1 MGESWGPPARPERVI
16 EAPIEAVVFDAYGTL
31 LDVHSAVMR
40 HAARVGPQ
48 ALAFSQEWRVKQLEY
63 SWVRS
68 LTGRGS
74 PHGHHADF
82 WTCTQD
88 ALRFVCASFGVRDAA
103 LVQDLLDAY
112 RKLAA
117 YPEVPAMLRALRVQR
132 MRTAILSNGA
142 PLMLVD
148 ATQAAGIATLLDAL
162 LSVEAVGVFKP
173 DRRVYALAEER
184 LGLPASRMMF
194 VSANPWDTQAA
205 LAAGFQAI
213 RINRNNAPD
222 EYGLEAAGVPSLPD
236 LSTLPGLVS

>member
-1 MGESWGPPARPERVI
+1 MTADIWGPPEGPER
-16 EAPIEAVVFDAYGTL
+16 AIEAVVFDAYGTL

-48 ALAFSQEWRVKQLEY
+48 ALAFSQEWRLKQLEY

-68 LTGRGS
+68 LTGPS
-74 PHGHHADF
+74 HHRDF
-82 WTCTQD
+82 WTCTQE
-88 ALRFVCASFGVRDAA
+88 ALRFVCARFAIRDAV
-103 LVQDLLDAY
+103 LMQDLLDAY
-112 RKLAA
+112 LKLDA
-117 YPEVPAMLRALRVQR
+117 YPEVPAMLRALRAKG

-148 ATQAAGIATLLDAL
+148 ATGAAGIATLLDVL
-162 LSVEAVGVFKP
+162 LSVEAVGIFKP

-194 VSANPWDTQAA
+194 VSGNPWDTQAA

-213 RINRNNAPD
+213 RVNRNNAPD

-236 LSTLPGLVS
+236 LSTLPGLIP

>member
-1 MGESWGPPARPERVI
+1 MGERWEPPTRPER
-16 EAPIEAVVFDAYGTL
+16 AIEAVVFDAYGTL

-68 LTGRGS
+68 LTGPS
-74 PHGHHADF
+74 FHADF

-88 ALRFVCASFGVRDAA
+88 ALRFVCARFGLRDPA
-103 LVQDLLDAY
+103 LMQDLLDAY
-112 RKLAA
+112 LKLAA
-117 YPEVPAMLRALRVQR
+117 YPEVPAMLRALRAQG

-184 LGLPASRMMF
+184 LGLPAHRMMF

-205 LAAGFQAI
+205 LAAGFRAI